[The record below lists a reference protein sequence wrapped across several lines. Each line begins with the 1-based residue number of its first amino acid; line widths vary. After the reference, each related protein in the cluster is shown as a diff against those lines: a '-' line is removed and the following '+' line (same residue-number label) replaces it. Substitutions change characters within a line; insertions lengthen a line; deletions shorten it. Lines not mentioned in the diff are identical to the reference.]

1 MVLDMKTTILPACF
15 FSHNQRALAGVPTAT
30 GSHRPVGTGRE
41 PTKLPAPLAPSAIS
55 LVSLLTVSIFA
66 ANVAVRA
73 DTLTL
78 SAAPVEIG
86 TGASQN
92 YSVPTNV
99 TAQIVYAYCPV
110 LNSYF
115 SSWITVSI
123 KGSPGPS
130 VYYGGNTSGTM
141 SNLPTVVG
149 PATITLWATNSE
161 TLYMPTC
168 FCTIQTTSST
178 SFTPSTAVVIPN
190 DGGSPVTVIL
200 ESSVDLVN
208 WTPALPGTY
217 GTTTSN
223 RFFRVRAQR

>member
-1 MVLDMKTTILPACF
+1 MKTTIPTACF
-15 FSHNQRALAGVPTAT
+15 FPRSQRALAGVPTVT
-30 GSHRPVGTGRE
+30 GSRRPVGMGRAAH
-41 PTKLPAPLAPSAIS
+41 KLASPLAPGGIS
-55 LVSLLTVSIFA
+55 LASLLTVSIFA
-66 ANVAVRA
+66 ANVAARA

-78 SAAPVEIG
+78 SAAPAQHG
-86 TGASQN
+86 TAASQSF
-92 YSVPTNV
+92 SVPTNV
-99 TAQIVYAYCPV
+99 TAQIVYAHCPTYV
-110 LNSYF
+110 YF

-123 KGSPGPS
+123 TGSPGGGA
-130 VYYGGNTSGTM
+130 YYSSPVTSNPAGTI

-149 PATITLWATNSE
+149 PATITLWATNSGY
-161 TLYMPTC
+161 TDGSTTF

-178 SFTPSTAVVIPN
+178 SFNPSSAVVIPN
-190 DGGSPVTVIL
+190 DSGGPVTVIL

>member
-1 MVLDMKTTILPACF
+1 MKMTILSACF
-15 FSHNQRALAGVPTAT
+15 SSRNQRALGGVPTAA
-30 GSHRPVGTGRE
+30 GSHRPVGSGRE
-41 PTKLPAPLAPSAIS
+41 ATKLASPLAPGGIS
-55 LVSLLTVSIFA
+55 LVSLLTVCIFA
-66 ANVAVRA
+66 ANVAANA

-78 SAAPVEIG
+78 SAAASAG
-86 TGASQN
+86 GGGAIQS

-99 TAQIVYAYCPV
+99 TAQIVYAYCPI
-110 LNSYF
+110 LNNSF
-115 SSWITVSI
+115 SSGLTVSI
-123 KGSPGPS
+123 TGSPGPS
-130 VYYGGNTSGTM
+130 VYYLGNNTSGTM

-149 PATITLWATNSE
+149 PATITLWVTNGPINASGH
-161 TLYMPTC
+161 TC

-190 DGGSPVTVIL
+190 DGGGPVTIIL